1 MIVILANISNQ
12 TLVNLD
18 SAINDFYIKSNDLIY
33 SKKISI
39 LNNYKQQ
46 LIDKLYVITESED
59 GTKITIDDKNRL
71 NKYGIIDFYPKAN
84 KLLIRKSNKWI
95 NQGLKWII
103 TKLC

>member
-1 MIVILANISNQ
+1 MKKSEELLQQAASEE
-12 TLVNLD
+12 
-18 SAINDFYIKSNDLIY
+18 NDFKALQLNTKAIREKRFERW
-33 SKKISI
+33 
-39 LNNYKQQ
+39 NNYKQQ

>member
-1 MIVILANISNQ
+1 MTKSQEILQQAASEE
-12 TLVNLD
+12 
-18 SAINDFYIKSNDLIY
+18 NDFKALALHTKAIREQRFERWEK
-33 SKKISI
+33 
-39 LNNYKQQ
+39 YKQR
-46 LIDKLYVITESED
+46 LLDNHYEVTKSDD

-103 TKLC
+103 TKLS